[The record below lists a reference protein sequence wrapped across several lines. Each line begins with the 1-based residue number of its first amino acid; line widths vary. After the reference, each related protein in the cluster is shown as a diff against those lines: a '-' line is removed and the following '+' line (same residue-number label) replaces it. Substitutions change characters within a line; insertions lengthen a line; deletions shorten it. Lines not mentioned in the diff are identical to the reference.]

1 MFDNFL
7 ITHNTQVLIP
17 KIIKRHKRKSGKHST
32 INILRDLQKPNWF
45 NSMQNSLYIRRLK
58 QKVVYHYLLCLGESI
73 IRGTTSK
80 QEKHF
85 EIDLE
90 KRYKHLTKTQN
101 AESQCNLSK

>member
-1 MFDNFL
+1 MKLYFSS
-7 ITHNTQVLIP
+7 QVLIP
-17 KIIKRHKRKSGKHST
+17 KIIKRHIRKSGKHST

-45 NSMQNSLYIRRLK
+45 NSMKNSFYMRKIK

-73 IRGTTSK
+73 TRGTTSK
-80 QEKHF
+80 QEKHL

-90 KRYKHLTKTQN
+90 KRYKHFIKTQN